1 MICYSNVM
9 FVPVWNEGNVHSTC
23 AVHKGRSWCTKAA
36 LGAQIGAQATS
47 GVHHI
52 FELACIY
59 MICSYSIM
67 QFTLKYKIKYR
78 KNNSTRIEQ
87 LNKSYKWQI
96 LDLVIRL
103 RC

>member
-1 MICYSNVM
+1 M

-23 AVHKGRSWCTKAA
+23 AVHKGCSWCTKAA

-59 MICSYSIM
+59 MYDLFVQHNAIYFKIQNKVQKK
-67 QFTLKYKIKYR
+67 QFY
-78 KNNSTRIEQ
+78 
-87 LNKSYKWQI
+87 
-96 LDLVIRL
+96 
-103 RC
+103 